1 MRIARVVADGDAMF
15 AVQARDDSWV
25 PLEKLGVEV
34 DTTPEVIARSAE
46 IAESQQ
52 DATNGLRDPQFLS
65 PVVAPSKMLAIGL
78 NYMDHIR
85 EQDGTAPEHPIVF
98 AKYPSSLNDPTGDI
112 IVDPDLTQRADY
124 EVELAVIIGEKT
136 RSISTDSALS
146 VVYGYAVANDV
157 SARDWQRKDGQFS
170 RSKGFDTFCPIG
182 PWITTADE
190 IEHPNALTIKSW
202 VNGDVRQDSTT
213 KEMIFSVPYLIWY
226 LARGM
231 TLEPGDVILTG
242 TPHGVGF
249 AMDPPQYLAV
259 GDLVE
264 CEIDGLGRLSNR
276 VIGPLSR

>member
-1 MRIARVVADGDAMF
+1 MRIARIVADEDVTF
-15 AVQARDDSWV
+15 AAQGRDESWV
-25 PLEKLGVEV
+25 PLSKLGVDV
-34 DTTPEVIARSAE
+34 TTTAGVLSHSAE
-46 IAESQQ
+46 IAEVVSTA
-52 DATNGLRDPQFLS
+52 DHGFTDPKFLS

-112 IVDPDLTQRADY
+112 VVDPELTGRADY
-124 EVELAVIIGEKT
+124 EVELAVIIGERT
-136 RSISTDSALS
+136 RSIDIESALS

-170 RSKGFDTFCPIG
+170 RSKSFDTFCPIG

-190 IEHPNALTIKSW
+190 ISHPNELSIKSW
-202 VNGDVRQDSTT
+202 VNGEIRQDSTT
-213 KEMIFSVPYLIWY
+213 NEMIFSVPYLIWY

-249 AMDPPQYLAV
+249 AMDPPQYLAA
-259 GDLVE
+259 GDRVE
-264 CEIDGLGRLSNR
+264 CEIDGLGRLSNQ
-276 VIGPLSR
+276 VIGPVSG